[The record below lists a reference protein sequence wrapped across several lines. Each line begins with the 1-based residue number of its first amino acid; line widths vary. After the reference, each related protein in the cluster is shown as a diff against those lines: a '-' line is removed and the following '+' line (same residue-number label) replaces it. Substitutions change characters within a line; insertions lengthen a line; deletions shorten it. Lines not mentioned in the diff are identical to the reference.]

1 MPIEQIESGEGFCM
15 ALTQDGI
22 VLCWG
27 DGEEGKL
34 GLGDL
39 RPQARPTVLEFL
51 LSEEHRAQ
59 LMSSKQRDRLLPAGS
74 RIARPLESKFMVMS
88 ISCGYLFF
96 FAHPPI
102 SPICLTPLV
111 PYPTFYSCFTPERDT
126 LSHSHQRGR
135 CSRGAPALA
144 DSSAMAALQASLI
157 PHVDHMSL
165 THRLECTR

>member
-39 RPQARPTVLEFL
+39 RRQARPTVLEFL

-88 ISCGYLFF
+88 ISCG
-96 FAHPPI
+96 A
-102 SPICLTPLV
+102 
-111 PYPTFYSCFTPERDT
+111 R
-126 LSHSHQRGR
+126 HSL
-135 CSRGAPALA
+135 AL
-144 DSSAMAALQASLI
+144 SSAGEVLSWGSGACGQLGHGGIAGKSHT
-157 PHVDHMSL
+157 P
-165 THRLECTR
+165 C